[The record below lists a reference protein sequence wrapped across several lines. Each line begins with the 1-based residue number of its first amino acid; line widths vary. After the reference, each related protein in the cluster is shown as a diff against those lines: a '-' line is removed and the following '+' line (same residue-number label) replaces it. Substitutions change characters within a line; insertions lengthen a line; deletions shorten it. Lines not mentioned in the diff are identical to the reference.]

1 MRMYPLFR
9 KAMLENF
16 RDWKI
21 LLLAITFAPFFVILM
36 HFYFGEATE
45 TYRVVFVDHDR
56 GAATQDGAVI
66 HAGQVLI
73 SEMEKFSDQDGT
85 IVLKIS
91 REQEMEAARER
102 LKNKSVD
109 LIVEIPANFSQTL
122 VNFREGERPE
132 SAIIKTYGDQ
142 TNPKYIMSAAWS
154 DALAFQFT
162 ADWTGLQG
170 PLTFVTEGL
179 SPSRSLTD
187 FDLYVPGL
195 LGLSLM
201 MLMFTAAA
209 TLIKEKDKGTIVR
222 LRISNLT
229 TTEWL
234 IAVSLSQ
241 IIIGLLSLG
250 VTYLTAI
257 ALGYQTSG
265 SLILATLVGLLS
277 CLALIAISVVVA
289 AWLRTVFD
297 LMTVGCF
304 PFFVLLFFS
313 GGMFPIPTIE
323 LFALG
328 GRSINVNDILP
339 TTHSIGAFGKILN
352 QGAGLGDVV
361 FEIAAI
367 VVLTTFYFAIG
378 IWLFTKR
385 HMRAGMTT

>member
-1 MRMYPLFR
+1 MRMYPLFK

-21 LLLAITFAPFFVILM
+21 FLLGITFAPFFVVLM

-56 GAATQDGAVI
+56 GATAQNGTVI

-73 SEMEKFSDQDGT
+73 SEMEKFSSQDGA
-85 IVLKIS
+85 VMLKIS
-91 REQEMEAARER
+91 RELEIDAAREQ
-102 LKNKSVD
+102 LKSKSVD
-109 LIVEIPANFSQTL
+109 LILEIPANFSQTL
-122 VNFREGERPE
+122 LDYKEGERPE

-154 DALAFQFT
+154 DAIAFQFSE
-162 ADWTGLQG
+162 DWTGSQG

-195 LGLSLM
+195 LGLALM

-222 LRISNLT
+222 LRISNMT

-234 IAVSLSQ
+234 IAMSLSQ
-241 IIIGLLSLG
+241 VIIGLLAMGL
-250 VTYLTAI
+250 TYLTAVV
-257 ALGYQTSG
+257 LGYQTTG
-265 SLILATLVGLLS
+265 SLMAVGVVGLLS
-277 CLALIAISVVVA
+277 CLAIIAISVMVA

-304 PFFVLLFFS
+304 PFFILMFFS
-313 GGMFPIPTIE
+313 GGMFPIPAIE
-323 LFALG
+323 LFVLG
-328 GRSINVNDILP
+328 GRSINMNDVLP
-339 TTHSIGAFGKILN
+339 TTHAISAFGKILN

-361 FEIAAI
+361 FEMVAI
-367 VVLTTFYFAIG
+367 VVLTTLYFAIG
-378 IWLFTKR
+378 IWLFTRR
-385 HMRAGMTT
+385 HMKAN